1 MCRRVCLWL
10 AVRLPPTMET
20 CIRWWY
26 FKPESSDVEVT
37 AFLAVTHLTSPG
49 VRHPPGADPLVIRGR
64 NQCRCLFLF
73 FFTSQGTSRLQE
85 ALYKE
90 EDISRKKKTRHPLTS
105 QLETLPTC
113 GASVPQDLLWVK
125 ASAPF
130 RGGISG
136 ALHRES
142 LNHLPF
148 PSSPSVLTRGYACS
162 SVIQRACRRRWVA
175 TILTLWVAEVTVM
188 EG

>member
-1 MCRRVCLWL
+1 MCREYLLMDMCRRVCLWL

-90 EDISRKKKTRHPLTS
+90 EDISRKKKTQTS
-105 QLETLPTC
+105 TDVATGDITDMWRVCSP
-113 GASVPQDLLWVK
+113 GSVV
-125 ASAPF
+125 
-130 RGGISG
+130 G
-136 ALHRES
+136 ES
-142 LNHLPF
+142 QRPF
-148 PSSPSVLTRGYACS
+148 PRRHLRRPSP
-162 SVIQRACRRRWVA
+162 
-175 TILTLWVAEVTVM
+175 
-188 EG
+188 